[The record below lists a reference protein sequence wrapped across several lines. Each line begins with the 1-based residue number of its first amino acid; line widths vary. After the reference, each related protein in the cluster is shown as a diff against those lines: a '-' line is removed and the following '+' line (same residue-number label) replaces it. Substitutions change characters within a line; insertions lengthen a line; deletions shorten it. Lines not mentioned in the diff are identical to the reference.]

1 MKTSQKNFN
10 KFIRFLGHAAVRHF
24 NEQNMLKSKCNL
36 SKSTFRQYMTNI
48 ITVKKPL
55 FSFFSLIYLLKK
67 MENFL
72 TSENQLQQQLITTKG
87 FCKLPILLKPHFAE
101 SNFSKNLKLPSNF
114 RK

>member
-1 MKTSQKNFN
+1 
-10 KFIRFLGHAAVRHF
+10 
-24 NEQNMLKSKCNL
+24 
-36 SKSTFRQYMTNI
+36 
-48 ITVKKPL
+48 
-55 FSFFSLIYLLKK
+55 